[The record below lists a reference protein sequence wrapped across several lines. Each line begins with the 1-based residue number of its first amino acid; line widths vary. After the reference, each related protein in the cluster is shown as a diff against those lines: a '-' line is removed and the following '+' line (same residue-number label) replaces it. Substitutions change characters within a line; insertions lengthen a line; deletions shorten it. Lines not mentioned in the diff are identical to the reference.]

1 MRHLKKGRKLGR
13 TSAHRK
19 ALLSNLATS
28 LILHE
33 RIQTTGAKAK
43 EMRSTIEP
51 LITLARKA
59 HADEGP
65 SVHYIRQAAR
75 VVRNKEALAKLFSE
89 LGPRFAE
96 RNGGYTR
103 VLPLGNRQGDNAPM
117 SMIEFVDAAEAPV
130 AVDTTADLG
139 EETAAEA

>member
-1 MRHLKKGRKLGR
+1 M
-13 TSAHRK
+13 
-19 ALLSNLATS
+19 
-28 LILHE
+28 HE
-33 RIQTTGAKAK
+33 RIQTTSAKAK

-59 HADEGP
+59 AAEEGS

-75 VVRNKEALAKLFSE
+75 IIRNKEALSKLFSE
-89 LGPRFAE
+89 LGPRFVD

-103 VLPLGNRQGDNAPM
+103 VLPLSNRQGDNAPL

-130 AVDTTADLG
+130 AVDTTDDAG
-139 EETAAEA
+139 EEVAAEA